1 MTPNFSIVA
10 DGAGITALIND
21 PLLMLRTTD
30 NY

>member
-1 MTPNFSIVA
+1 MTPTYSIFA
-10 DGAGITALIND
+10 DGADITALIND